1 MKRIL
6 GYIAVTALVL
16 GACAKQAND
25 LAVDEA
31 TAVKM
36 KHVVFGAEIVN
47 VDATKATIDDAAKFS
62 WENGDKVAVYAT
74 DGNFYEFTV
83 GGAGKAA
90 SISGDIPATAQVT
103 TVAVYPYSAA
113 KDANTITLPSEY
125 SYEDSKNRVAFPMV
139 AKFEEGFEGTLQFK
153 HITAGLEVPFT
164 KIPSIAE
171 HFVVTTDI
179 DCAGDLDI
187 TTGKIVANGSK
198 TIKVPTGPWGSD
210 HFFVPIPAGEVNLDV
225 ALNTGAPNPVTVI
238 TQSHKTKTTSFTAN
252 KIKRMGTIA
261 IPDIPYDPTGYGEGA
276 IVFVT
281 YNEDGSVSIYN
292 PATGAYVGHEGD
304 PEVNPADYAVSITTN
319 SEGKHII
326 SRTNAQGVTEYMYVG
341 DNQNMQ
347 PLAWTTD
354 ANQAGT
360 FAKTTI
366 GGSEAYTIASMDNHG
381 HTYYV
386 ILDSR
391 TNTLVLGQTHAAE
404 GSSHAVIIYVNYPD

>member
-31 TAVKM
+31 PAVKM

-74 DGNFYEFTV
+74 DGKFYEFTV

-103 TVAVYPYSAA
+103 TVAIYPFSAA

-225 ALNTGAPNPVTVI
+225 ALNTGAPNPVQVI
-238 TQSHKTKTTSFTAN
+238 TQSYKTKMTSFTAN

-281 YNEDGSVSIYN
+281 YNTDGSVSIYN
-292 PATGAYVGHEGD
+292 PATGAYVGNEGD
-304 PEVNPADYAVSITTN
+304 SEVNPADYAVS
-319 SEGKHII
+319 
-326 SRTNAQGVTEYMYVG
+326 SRR
-341 DNQNMQ
+341 
-347 PLAWTTD
+347 
-354 ANQAGT
+354 
-360 FAKTTI
+360 
-366 GGSEAYTIASMDNHG
+366 IARGNLLFPVRMP
-381 HTYYV
+381 
-386 ILDSR
+386 R
-391 TNTLVLGQTHAAE
+391 A
-404 GSSHAVIIYVNYPD
+404 